1 MKTTVKF
8 ALLLIALLTTFN
20 IDAKVDKKQ
29 LLGVWTQIE
38 NEQGINLFTTY
49 DFKEDGTVTQF
60 VMVTAESPKINI
72 VADGTCKYQLKDD
85 TITFKF
91 SASDFNFTTMEIEG
105 LPEEMKGMVM
115 QQIMSQM
122 VNVEQKLT
130 NVKIDGTTLT
140 AKANG
145 VSITMRRSR

>member
-60 VMVTAESPKINI
+60 VIVTAESPKINI

-130 NVKIDGTTLT
+130 NVKIDGNTLT

-145 VSITMRRSR
+145 VSITLRRK

>member
-38 NEQGINLFTTY
+38 NEQGINFFSTY

-60 VMVTAESPKINI
+60 VIVTAESPKINI

-130 NVKIDGTTLT
+130 NVKIDGNTLT

-145 VSITMRRSR
+145 VSITLRRK

>member
-38 NEQGINLFTTY
+38 NEQGINFFSTY

-60 VMVTAESPKINI
+60 VIVTAESPKINI

-91 SASDFNFTTMEIEG
+91 SASDFNFSTMEMEG

-130 NVKIDGTTLT
+130 NVKIDGNTLT

-145 VSITMRRSR
+145 VSITLRRK

>member
-1 MKTTVKF
+1 MKKTVKF

-38 NEQGINLFTTY
+38 NEQGINFFSTY

-60 VMVTAESPKINI
+60 VIVTAESPKINI

-130 NVKIDGTTLT
+130 NVKIDGNTLT

-145 VSITMRRSR
+145 VSITLRRK